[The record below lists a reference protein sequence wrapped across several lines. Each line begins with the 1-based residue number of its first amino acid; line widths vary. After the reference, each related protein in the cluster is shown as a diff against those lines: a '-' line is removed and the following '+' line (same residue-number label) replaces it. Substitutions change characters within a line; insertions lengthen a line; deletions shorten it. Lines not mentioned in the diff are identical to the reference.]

1 VVGLQPA
8 PEEKK
13 NHPERGAADTRAA
26 YLDFLMRRYGDQVLK
41 LAYFYLKDYH
51 LAEDAAQEVFLKAFR
66 RLDGFRGESAPGT
79 WLYRITVNVCL
90 DCLRRAGRRRLFSM
104 VGPAADDEGAPAPEA
119 LFLSAEEKNQLLQAV
134 LRLPLKY
141 RAVIVLRYFHDLEN
155 SEIAAI
161 LGLSPG
167 NVRVRLFRAHAL
179 LKTYLDEGGG
189 SGGGKRPGGTP

>member
-1 VVGLQPA
+1 MP
-8 PEEKK
+8 
-13 NHPERGAADTRAA
+13 
-26 YLDFLMRRYGDQVLK
+26 
-41 LAYFYLKDYH
+41 
-51 LAEDAAQEVFLKAFR
+51 
-66 RLDGFRGESAPGT
+66 
-79 WLYRITVNVCL
+79 VNDCL